1 MKPPQRVLIG
11 VFVLPLLAVGL
22 LILAG
27 VGGVSRAQEQDGKI
41 DPLLQEQLAQKG
53 QADFFVRMAEQ
64 ANLSPAYNIQDR
76 DERGWYVYNTLKAT
90 ADRSQAE
97 VIVYLLVKGLKF
109 ESFWINNSVF
119 VWGGTPEI
127 VAELAAR
134 PDVAELRANHV
145 YPLPDIT
152 PEERPQVGEVI
163 EWNIL
168 RVNAPSVW
176 AQGYTGQGIT
186 VASIDSG
193 VRYTHEALVSQYRGN
208 YGYYFDHNYNWWD
221 PDFAYTA
228 PTDNNG
234 HGTHTMGTIVG
245 GDGYGPQTN
254 DIGMAYGARWITAQ
268 GCDSNV
274 CDTYDL
280 TSSAQW
286 ITCPTDLNGYNPD
299 CTRRPWVVNNSW
311 GGPGGDPWFQ
321 YYVNAWQA
329 AAIVPVFSIGNEG
342 PDCYTTGSPGDYLN
356 VIGVGGTNYADSN
369 YYDSSR
375 GPGDFGG
382 YKPDLVAPGEG
393 IRSSYYYNNTSYAIL
408 NGTSMAAPHVTG
420 LVALMLSKN
429 WTLSYTTIQTI
440 IQNTTYRNLLPP
452 VNGSTSCGGIPYYIY
467 PNYIYGYGRIDAL
480 AAVNAVPPLVTPTRT
495 PTRTPTPIGPTP
507 TPPPSGILYDQYN
520 YAGTSAVSSQNFEP
534 SLDLY
539 DDEAADDFIVPFG
552 QTWTVTRVD
561 VDGAYFNGSGPADSV
576 NVRIYANAGSLPGS
590 LVFNQLSSGY
600 TGSAGDF
607 VITLNPPAVLPAGTY
622 WLSVQANQN
631 FTPNGQWGWTDRTVT
646 SNNGAAWRNP
656 GGGFGTACTSWGRRG
671 ATCGIDPSAPDQVFR
686 LWGAIA
692 YQATPTPTWTPTRP
706 PTNTP
711 SPTATRTATPNLN
724 YRFYLP
730 LIVRGWP

>member
-1 MKPPQRVLIG
+1 MLAAAKSDSTHESWY
-11 VFVLPLLAVGL
+11 LLATSWTSDPTGSWCKWALDATRDGSVPTDNWADYPALGL
-22 LILAG
+22 
-27 VGGVSRAQEQDGKI
+27 D
-41 DPLLQEQLAQKG
+41 
-53 QADFFVRMAEQ
+53 
-64 ANLSPAYNIQDR
+64 
-76 DERGWYVYNTLKAT
+76 
-90 ADRSQAE
+90 SQA
-97 VIVYLLVKGLKF
+97 IYITSNQFRFGTNLFQYSKLRILGKAQLY
-109 ESFWINNSVF
+109 NN
-119 VWGGTPEI
+119 TC
-127 VAELAAR
+127 
-134 PDVAELRANHV
+134 
-145 YPLPDIT
+145 
-152 PEERPQVGEVI
+152 
-163 EWNIL
+163 
-168 RVNAPSVW
+168 
-176 AQGYTGQGIT
+176 
-186 VASIDSG
+186 G
-193 VRYTHEALVSQYRGN
+193 VV
-208 YGYYFDHNYNWWD
+208 NWWD
-221 PDFAYTA
+221 FWGLTNPDGTFAFTVQPVHTFGTPGVEYLVNSRWMGGNDVTLWSLTDPLGYPSLTRVSVPVGSYNPPPNASQCGGGA
-228 PTDNNG
+228 PIHTGDARLLNAIYRSG
-234 HGTHTMGTIVG
+234 VIWTTHTVRCSDVSCMRLLRINPSGPTVLDDFVSG
-245 GDGYGPQTN
+245 QSGYFYYYPAV
-254 DIGMAYGARWITAQ
+254 MV
-268 GCDSNV
+268 DSSDNIYV
-274 CDTYDL
+274 VFNR
-280 TSSAQW
+280 SSASECVGIRYTGRLSSEPANYLQ
-286 ITCPTDLNGYNPD
+286 PSAQLKGGVASYERFD
-299 CTRRPWVVNNSW
+299 PWGRNRW
-311 GGPGGDPWFQ
+311 GDYSGISIDAGDPNRVWIASE
-321 YYVNAWQA
+321 YV
-329 AAIVPVFSIGNEG
+329 S
-342 PDCYTTGSPGDYLN
+342 
-356 VIGVGGTNYADSN
+356 
-369 YYDSSR
+369 
-375 GPGDFGG
+375 
-382 YKPDLVAPGEG
+382 
-393 IRSSYYYNNTSYAIL
+393 
-408 NGTSMAAPHVTG
+408 
-420 LVALMLSKN
+420 
-429 WTLSYTTIQTI
+429 
-440 IQNTTYRNLLPP
+440 
-452 VNGSTSCGGIPYYIY
+452 
-467 PNYIYGYGRIDAL
+467 
-480 AAVNAVPPLVTPTRT
+480 AVNTWGTWIGQLTFAQPPTLTPTTTATQTRT
-495 PTRTPTPIGPTP
+495 PTNTPSPTATRTATPIGPTP